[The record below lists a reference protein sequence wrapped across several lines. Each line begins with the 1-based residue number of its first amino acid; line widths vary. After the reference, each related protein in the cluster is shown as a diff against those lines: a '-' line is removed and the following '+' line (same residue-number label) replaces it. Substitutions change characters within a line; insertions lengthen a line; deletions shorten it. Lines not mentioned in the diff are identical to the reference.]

1 METEQVEIP
10 PVDETLMESI
20 EMHEDEGMESKELD
34 HDSLVDEDEVQYP
47 SEVIFPFSDNDV
59 TTIFHTSQP
68 TILVFAK
75 FTQLYHVSL
84 REEKEQG
91 RVKNKSARENM
102 KGEIKDSGTK
112 RVIEVLRG
120 KKRKKV
126 RNGKRVKEKWCICDD
141 LQVTMAWI

>member
-10 PVDETLMESI
+10 PVDETLMESM

-68 TILVFAK
+68 TILVFSK
-75 FTQLYHVSL
+75 FTHLYHVSM
-84 REEKEQG
+84 RA
-91 RVKNKSARENM
+91 KNKRVREN
-102 KGEIKDSGTK
+102 K
-112 RVIEVLRG
+112 
-120 KKRKKV
+120 
-126 RNGKRVKEKWCICDD
+126 
-141 LQVTMAWI
+141 